1 MKDNKIVTIAV
12 VACAL
17 AMFLGFMGWMS
28 WGRYAESQSPVRE
41 VRTLDQFGKE
51 IQGSTQPVFVF
62 FYTKQTAL
70 YEKQL
75 PLIETAAKDYQGKV
89 TFLKVNTDNLPEA
102 ALSLGIDQV
111 PAMVVL
117 KWKEKT
123 IVGVIGFLDIAEL
136 KQMIDNGVKAQPK
149 PQPAQPSPQAAPAQ
163 PNPAQPN
170 PAQPNAAQPN
180 PAQPDAPSTSTA
192 K

>member
-1 MKDNKIVTIAV
+1 MTIIMKDSKIVTIAV

-51 IQGSTQPVFVF
+51 LQGSTQPVFVF
-62 FYTKQTAL
+62 FYTKQSAL

-75 PLIETAAKDYQGKV
+75 PLIELAAKDYQGKV

-102 ALSLGIDQV
+102 ALSLGIDQA
-111 PAMVVL
+111 PALIVL

-136 KQMIDNGVKAQPK
+136 KKMIDDGINAQPK
-149 PQPAQPSPQAAPAQ
+149 PAPAQPNPQPAPAQPNPQAAPAQ
-163 PNPAQPN
+163 PDSQAAPA
-170 PAQPNAAQPN
+170 
-180 PAQPDAPSTSTA
+180 A